1 MSKVTPT
8 KMVRTRDLIQE
19 ALASSK
25 RVISDVFYG
34 KQNPYKNKDEEMYK
48 TLYELRHM
56 LK

>member
-1 MSKVTPT
+1 
-8 KMVRTRDLIQE
+8 MVRTRDLIQE